1 MPSPAPSDYRCC
13 GCGTVSPDDIQPC
26 GCATGLGFRTDGV
39 EPKVIAFISRRRAA
53 CLSLS
58 GVITARLVGGSP
70 DDQPLTLSRQQWE
83 LIVSALEEVE
93 R

>member
-1 MPSPAPSDYRCC
+1 MESPAPSSYRCC
-13 GCGTVSPDDIQPC
+13 GCGTVSHDGIQPC

-39 EPKVIAFISRRRAA
+39 EPKVIAFISRRRAD
-53 CLSLS
+53 CLALS
-58 GVITARLVGGSP
+58 GAIKAHIIGESP
-70 DDQPLTLSRQQWE
+70 DDRTPTLSRQQWD